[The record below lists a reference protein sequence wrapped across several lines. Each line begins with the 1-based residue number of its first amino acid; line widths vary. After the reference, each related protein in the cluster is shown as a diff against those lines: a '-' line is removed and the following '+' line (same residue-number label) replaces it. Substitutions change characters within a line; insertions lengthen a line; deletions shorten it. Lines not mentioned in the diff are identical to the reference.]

1 MESENPTDLKKVLDA
16 LNNSKNLTHWH
27 KAPKDFGPD
36 NPEFSDYNRN
46 DLTDPGDLSL
56 ISFTEEFAFGDDSS
70 GEDAGDGNT
79 EEEENED
86 EEQNLVDDMPPVVGT
101 SLDWMDPAEEIK
113 EKDRHPS
120 LRTAELARHQNSVLM
135 KIQELQLEEDC
146 KKTKDQNVVCCY
158 QRYLLQLKEI
168 KRQQRLQYQQYC
180 KERDENIELEVMR
193 LQKQKEEIRQTL
205 QQNDLE
211 YDQYIEQ
218 KSSELNQLIE
228 AAERRE
234 VEHRNVIEGLVND
247 LHTLKA
253 AYIEKYEEMKQ
264 LLRDLNSDQS
274 LNITVETMK
283 NEAIK
288 PVDNILELVTREAQT
303 KEELT
308 EVKTNLDTN
317 LNYLDGI
324 VQTLIIKREEQEQQ
338 ESERVNYEES
348 QAKLRV
354 EQEKQALAM
363 ENELYQ
369 AKQAV
374 TKVEATEENRQAIII
389 TQGQKRFE
397 ELQKK
402 IEDNISSLSEVS
414 NEKKKEIG
422 WIFTTINQLD
432 SINHNNNREKL
443 QKLIAYLS
451 GRNVQNNK
459 KVYCT
464 NNDPLIT
471 AYVKFKLIK
480 DIVKVALDTQAKE
493 TGGIAAYAW
502 LIVSL
507 MTVYPDLWEIFLYH
521 IYTTCPYLVPLFIYQ
536 KEGQSQDDYD
546 KERGK
551 RPKEGFDIY
560 LTRMGNAALL
570 YGLVLAKMCKNSGM
584 PEEAPIVGWK
594 FVAGLLMLDPLP
606 GVSAEILRQFLHG
619 VGSELQQSYGKQF
632 AKLMDYATDSY
643 WIQLEEIT
651 NIAKEGE
658 SSRNQLQQ
666 LFEEYKKTKK
676 LKPNEHINKYN

>member
-1 MESENPTDLKKVLDA
+1 MASEDPTDIKNVLDA
-16 LNNSKNLTHWH
+16 LNSSKNLTHWH
-27 KAPKDFGPD
+27 KPPKDFGPD
-36 NPEFSDYNRN
+36 NPEYSDYNRN

-56 ISFTEEFAFGDDSS
+56 VSFTEEFAFGDDSS
-70 GEDAGDGNT
+70 SDDAVDGNA
-79 EEEENED
+79 EEEEKED
-86 EEQNLVDDMPPVVGT
+86 EHHSDVDLPPDIVT
-101 SLDWMDPAEEIK
+101 SLDWMDPAEEVK
-113 EKDRHPS
+113 DNDRHPS
-120 LRTAELARHQNSVLM
+120 LRTAELARHQNCVLM
-135 KIQELQLEEDC
+135 KIQDLQLEEEC
-146 KKTKDQNVVCCY
+146 RKTSDQKVVSCY
-158 QRYLLQLKEI
+158 QKYLLQLKEI
-168 KRQQRLQYQQYC
+168 KRQHRLQYKQYF
-180 KERDENIELEVMR
+180 KERDENHELEVKR
-193 LQKQKEEIRQTL
+193 LQKQKEEIRRSI

-211 YDQYIEQ
+211 YDKYIEQ
-218 KSSELNQLIE
+218 KSLELNQLIE

-234 VEHRNVIEGLVND
+234 IEHRNIIEGLVND

-253 AYIEKYEEMKQ
+253 TYIEKHEEMKQ
-264 LLRDLNSDQS
+264 LLRELNSDES
-274 LNITVETMK
+274 LNITVESMK

-288 PVDNILELVTREAQT
+288 PVDDMLELVTKEART

-308 EVKTNLDTN
+308 EIKTSFETN
-317 LNYLDGI
+317 LNYVDGI
-324 VQTLIIKREEQEQQ
+324 VQTLIIKKEEQEQQ
-338 ESERVNYEES
+338 ESERVSYEES
-348 QAKLRV
+348 QIKLKL
-354 EQEKQALAM
+354 EQEKQALVM
-363 ENELYQ
+363 ENEVRQ
-369 AKQAV
+369 ANQVV
-374 TKVEATEENRQAIII
+374 TEVEATEENKQAVII
-389 TQGQKRFE
+389 TLGRKRYE

-402 IEDNISSLSEVS
+402 MEDHINSLNVIS

-432 SINHNNNREKL
+432 STNQNINREKL

-451 GRNVQNNK
+451 GRNVQHNK
-459 KVYCT
+459 RVYCT
-464 NNDPLIT
+464 NNDPLTT

-480 DIVKVALDTQAKE
+480 DMVKVALDTQAKE

-507 MTVYPDLWEIFLYH
+507 ITLYPDLWEIFLYH

-551 RPKEGFDIY
+551 RPKEGFDLY

-570 YGLVLAKMCKNSGM
+570 FGLVLAKMCKISGM
-584 PEEAPIVGWK
+584 PEEAPVVGWK
-594 FVAGLLMLDPLP
+594 FVAGLLMLDPSP
-606 GVSAEILRQFLHG
+606 GISAEVLRQFLLG

-643 WIQLEEIT
+643 LVQLEEIT

-666 LFEEYKKTKK
+666 LFEEYKKTRK
-676 LKPNEHINKYN
+676 LKPNEHINRYN